1 MAPRSSSESFTLCRW
16 LYAPPDSLEEQN
28 LATEAILQVAFN
40 LLESLE
46 EQCREEFQWRHQ
58 HMQDLQQQE
67 RTRRIWLRQQ
77 LQKCQEQQDQTEE
90 QPEEQPEQQPEQQDH
105 QEKEEQERPRHL
117 GASQVLCPALASI
130 QDDLIASPNHQ
141 ASYIP
146 SLTAT
151 AFAPLMPNLELP
163 PTSTMPYHSEA
174 DGDQSFAVPPAP
186 RSASLDDP
194 EEDADILEE
203 GYKTEGN
210 PEYLEQG

>member
-1 MAPRSSSESFTLCRW
+1 MAPRSTSESFTLCRW
-16 LYAPPDSLEEQN
+16 LYSPPDSLEEQK

-77 LQKCQEQQDQTEE
+77 LQKCQEQQDQVEE
-90 QPEEQPEQQPEQQDH
+90 QPEQQDH
-105 QEKEEQERPRHL
+105 QEKEEQERRRHL
-117 GASQVLCPALASI
+117 DASQVLCPALASI

-163 PTSTMPYHSEA
+163 TTSTMPYNSEA
-174 DGDQSFAVPPAP
+174 DEDQSFAVPPGP
-186 RSASLDDP
+186 RSTSLDDP

-210 PEYLEQG
+210 PECFEQG